1 MAKIAARVMAG
12 EKVADF
18 KLKQK
23 KLNHVAVKE
32 AVFPF
37 NRFPGVDVLLG
48 PEMRSTGE
56 VMGIDADFGMAFAK
70 SQIGTQSQLPQ
81 AGRVFISV
89 KNQDKRGVIFV
100 AKKLVDLGFQIV
112 ATKGTAKVLMNNGIT
127 VEIVNKVG
135 EGRPNVVDFIKNQKI
150 DLIINTPSG
159 GRTQVESSFIRKE
172 AVIKS
177 INYVTTLSGAEATVY
192 AIERLKKFPIQVRSI
207 QEYHQE
213 ILRTLPV

>member
-1 MAKIAARVMAG
+1 M
-12 EKVADF
+12 
-18 KLKQK
+18 
-23 KLNHVAVKE
+23 
-32 AVFPF
+32 
-37 NRFPGVDVLLG
+37 
-48 PEMRSTGE
+48 
-56 VMGIDADFGMAFAK
+56 
-70 SQIGTQSQLPQ
+70 
-81 AGRVFISV
+81 
-89 KNQDKRGVIFV
+89 
-100 AKKLVDLGFQIV
+100 
-112 ATKGTAKVLMNNGIT
+112 
-127 VEIVNKVG
+127 
-135 EGRPNVVDFIKNQKI
+135 DFIKNQKI

>member
-1 MAKIAARVMAG
+1 MLILDGFRQVT
-12 EKVADF
+12 
-18 KLKQK
+18 
-23 KLNHVAVKE
+23 NWNSI
-32 AVFPF
+32 PTSS
-37 NRFPGVDVLLG
+37 R
-48 PEMRSTGE
+48 
-56 VMGIDADFGMAFAK
+56 
-70 SQIGTQSQLPQ
+70 
-81 AGRVFISV
+81 RVFISV